1 MIPSLLLCR
10 GQVGYATLAGLCV
23 IIAGIPFT
31 RQVSSHLK
39 SIQKQL
45 SKVRDERVKLC
56 NEVFSGMKIIKLQA
70 WERQFQQKIQ
80 SSRDK
85 ELALLRRY
93 MIVQSFASAIYG
105 AIPLLVSITT
115 FTGKQSLQFP

>member
-1 MIPSLLLCR
+1 M
-10 GQVGYATLAGLCV
+10 GYASLAGLCV

-31 RQVSSHLK
+31 RQVSSYLK

-56 NEVFSGMKIIKLQA
+56 NEAFGGIKIIKLQA
-70 WERQFQQKIQ
+70 WERQFQHKIQ

-93 MIVQSFASAIYG
+93 MIVQSFASALYS
-105 AIPLLVSITT
+105 AIPLSVSIVT
-115 FTGKQSLQFP
+115 FTGIDLHRVVSY